1 MSSATQPSFEFGR
14 IGHNRG
20 VYVLAVV
27 LLMASLA
34 PLVLAGG
41 FIFGASVVRL
51 AGSGTAGIAS
61 RTAMLASRIH
71 EEETLLADV
80 KNLPPEDDDN
90 WLDVGLAQ
98 EQAKRIALRLPSQRE
113 ALAESRAELAASSA
127 ADRSLFLKMLPVGA
141 AALAAILGLLYWGTC
156 SKLTIRLL
164 AHIGA
169 LPAGAA
175 EAGATRLVEDLCG
188 RLHLPPPKLYIIQS
202 GVPYTLSAA
211 MDKHH
216 AMLAVT
222 RGALD
227 LLDQRELEA
236 MLAHELSHIGNHD
249 IELNTLLASAALFIR
264 LPLSGLRRRWS
275 RGYIAASLE
284 QEAARTDRY
293 FYRYGWQFGIR
304 RIIFMGMMGLL
315 LLPMLIYIF
324 LVAPIAG
331 HLIRAFVS
339 HDLEFMADAD
349 AAALTGNP
357 EGLVSALAKVGGATS
372 KLVDSNPAFQHS
384 CVAGASASGGWLS
397 RSFQPTHPSPAK
409 RIQRLVEV
417 FGAARFSGLKGAIDA
432 GKQYAG
438 QHETTG
444 EEHLIQVAA
453 DDLAAV
459 RQGNAM
465 GKVYRLLSTEE
476 VPVHESQR
484 PSSLVV
490 AWMKPGALLVVFE
503 DMGKMLAVNTA
514 QEHYGYIDRK
524 TKLKPVP
531 GVLPQ
536 EVYDP
541 TARAAVEET
550 LARRE
555 AAAAKASA
563 PDAPAASAPGP
574 LGLTREQWWMV
585 VGFAVM
591 LFAGITILLIVA
603 AGK

>member
-1 MSSATQPSFEFGR
+1 MSSPTQPSFVFGR

-27 LLMASLA
+27 LLMAALA

-41 FIFGASVVRL
+41 YIFAASVVRL

-61 RTAMLASRIH
+61 RTVMLASRIH
-71 EEETLLADV
+71 EEETVLAEV
-80 KNLPPEDDDN
+80 RNLPPEDDDN
-90 WLDVGLAQ
+90 WLDVGFAQ

-113 ALAESRAELAASSA
+113 ALAASRAELAASRA
-127 ADRSLFLKMLPVGA
+127 ADQSLFLKMLPVGA
-141 AALAAILGLLYWGTC
+141 GALAAILGLLYWGTC
-156 SKLTIRLL
+156 SKLTIKLL

-188 RLHLPPPKLYIIQS
+188 RLHLFPPKLYIIQS

-211 MDKHH
+211 MDKYH

-264 LPLSGLRRRWS
+264 LPLSALRRRWS
-275 RGYIAASLE
+275 RPYTSSSEQDGRGTTGYLVW
-284 QEAARTDRY
+284 R
-293 FYRYGWQFGIR
+293 FGFR

-357 EGLVSALAKVGGATS
+357 EGLVSALAKIGGATS
-372 KLVDSNPAFQHS
+372 RLVDSNPAFQHS

-417 FGAARFSGLKGAIDA
+417 FGAARFSGLKGAIET

-465 GKVYRLLSTEE
+465 GKVCRLLSTEE
-476 VPVHESQR
+476 VPVHESPR

-524 TKLKPVP
+524 TRLKPVP

-541 TARAAVEET
+541 KARAAVEET

-555 AAAAKASA
+555 AAAVKAPA
-563 PDAPAASAPGP
+563 PEAPAASAPGP

-585 VGFAVM
+585 AGFAVM